1 MTYNFTTASS
11 RRHTDSSKWNVED
24 NELPLSI
31 ADMDF
36 ETAPEIKNAILKRAE
51 NGIYGYT
58 EPKDDWYQ
66 AYISFYKDIYN
77 VTLEK
82 DWMMFSTGVVPIIS
96 SSVRKLTKEG
106 DNVVVLSPV
115 YNIFY
120 NSIVNNNRKVLE
132 VELIHDKDEYRIDFD
147 ALEKAFALD
156 NTTLIIF
163 CNPANP
169 VGRIWTKDELIRLGE
184 LAKKYSVVVLSDE
197 IHGFIT
203 RPGKKYIPFFSVNET
218 NRMNSVNCV
227 SVTKPFNLAGIQTAL
242 CFVPNPELYKK
253 VNRQINTDEVAE
265 PNIFACPVA
274 IAALNEGRE
283 WLKEANQVLFENED
297 HVREYISKNIP
308 LLSVT
313 PSEATYLLWIDVRK
327 IAKTSKDFI
336 DHLRK
341 TTGLIVADGA
351 VYGKGGNGFIRM
363 NVALPRSSLDDALS
377 RLKTGVN
384 SYSEAHK
391 N

>member
-1 MTYNFTTASS
+1 MKYNFTTASS
-11 RRHTDSSKWNVED
+11 RRHTDSSKWNVEE

-36 ETAPEIKNAILKRAE
+36 ETAPEIKNAIFKRAE
-51 NGIYGYT
+51 SGIYGYT
-58 EPKDDWYQ
+58 EPTDDWYQ
-66 AYISFYKDIYN
+66 AYISFYKDIYDVN
-77 VTLEK
+77 LKKE
-82 DWMMFSTGVVPIIS
+82 WMMFSTGVVPIIS
-96 SSVRKLTKEG
+96 STVRKLTKEG

-132 VELIHDKDEYRIDFD
+132 VELIHDKDDYRIDFE
-147 ALEKAFALD
+147 ALENAFAID

-169 VGRIWTKDELIRLGE
+169 VGRIWTSEELSRLGE
-184 LAKKYSVVVLSDE
+184 LAAKYSVVVLSDE

-265 PNIFACPVA
+265 PNVFACPVA
-274 IAALNEGRE
+274 IAALNEGRD
-283 WLKEANQVLFENED
+283 WLKEANTILFDNGD
-297 HVREYISKNIP
+297 YVREFIQENIP

-313 PSEATYLLWIDVRK
+313 PSDATYLLWIDVRK
-327 IAKTSKDFI
+327 ITTTSKEFI
-336 DHLRK
+336 KHLRK
-341 TTGLIVADGA
+341 TTGLILADGA
-351 VYGKGGNGFIRM
+351 VYGKGGNGFVRM
-363 NVALPRSSLDDALS
+363 NVALPRSGLDDALS
-377 RLKTGVN
+377 RLKHGVETYTKLQSN
-384 SYSEAHK
+384 
-391 N
+391 